1 MAFGLCFPVPTSGC
15 LTFAE
20 YALCGRRLTCSLTCA
35 AVGIS
40 LLCDNVTPLADVLK
54 PRSLPG
60 GASLCKAGAERPRAT
75 SCQVC
80 LPGKGLDFFTGTTS
94 SLITIL
100 PVVGTSFDLAA
111 PWFTY
116 VLRCAGDECGR
127 RLTFPSTSTDTDCR
141 ARCNRCTCCSILCV
155 TCFLTFA
162 GALDTRDVRRRLNGV
177 AMLVDLSRRQLNDVP
192 GTSGLISLFT
202 HEPRANFCAR
212 IYERGLGIGGEPAK
226 LLSVPKDS
234 GRSGGKA

>member
-1 MAFGLCFPVPTSGC
+1 MTFGLCFPVVTSAC

-20 YALCGRRLTCSLTCA
+20 CALCGRRLTCSLTCA

-60 GASLCKAGAERPRAT
+60 KTSSCSKVGAERPRPI
-75 SCQVC
+75 SCQMFF
-80 LPGKGLDFFTGTTS
+80 PGKGSDFFTGTTS

-100 PVVGTSFDLAA
+100 PAVDNSLDLAT
-111 PWFTY
+111 PWFPY

-127 RLTFPSTSTDTDCR
+127 RLAFPSTSTDIGCR

-162 GALDTRDVRRRLNGV
+162 GALDTRDVRRSLNGV
-177 AMLVDLSRRQLNDVP
+177 AMLVDLSKRQLSDVP
-192 GTSGLISLFT
+192 GTSELISLFA

-212 IYERGLGIGGEPAK
+212 T
-226 LLSVPKDS
+226 
-234 GRSGGKA
+234 